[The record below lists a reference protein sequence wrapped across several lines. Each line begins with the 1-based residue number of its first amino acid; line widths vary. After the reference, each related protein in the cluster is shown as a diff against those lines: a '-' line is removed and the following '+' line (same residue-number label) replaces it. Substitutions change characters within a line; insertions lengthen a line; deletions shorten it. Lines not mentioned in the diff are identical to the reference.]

1 MAIVD
6 MDMENVLTSIADTF
20 RPYFK
25 HIEYRDYK
33 THVEE
38 GIAVRFQMQ
47 LNYYED
53 EFSLS
58 RYQDFVVIFTSN
70 TSVFVASPED
80 TFTWW
85 KNPEIFKNTSNHDS
99 CWRSDGLRF
108 LFDTYMKMADS
119 INTELLDEGF
129 EQVPPADM
137 SQHNRFNFG
146 KMVERVRIEKEK
158 LDDSYHYKL
167 TKIEKLPLFGEE

>member
-1 MAIVD
+1 MIVD
-6 MDMENVLTSIADTF
+6 MDMENVLTSVADTF

-25 HIEYRDYK
+25 HLEYRDYK

-47 LNYYED
+47 LKYYAD
-53 EFSLS
+53 EFSAS
-58 RYQDFVVIFTSN
+58 RYENFVVIFTSN
-70 TSVFVASPED
+70 TSVFVATPDDVFCWDKTPEL
-80 TFTWW
+80 FV
-85 KNPEIFKNTSNHDS
+85 NTSNHDS

-108 LFDTYMKMADS
+108 LSQCYFEMADS
-119 INTELLDEGF
+119 INTELLDKGF
-129 EQVPPADM
+129 KEVAPRDM